1 MGFKTYLNKKLVP
14 VHYGIMWVHC
24 EPLVIDEPQLSCK
37 GSTSVNLSSTL
48 LNLGSTLFNLGS
60 TWFNLGATLF
70 NLLSKLS
77 YFLLTLPR

>member
-1 MGFKTYLNKKLVP
+1 MGFKTYLTKFVQ

-37 GSTSVNLSSTL
+37 GSTLV
-48 LNLGSTLFNLGS
+48 NLGSTLVNLGS
-60 TWFNLGATLF
+60 ILF
-70 NLLSKLS
+70 NLSSKPA